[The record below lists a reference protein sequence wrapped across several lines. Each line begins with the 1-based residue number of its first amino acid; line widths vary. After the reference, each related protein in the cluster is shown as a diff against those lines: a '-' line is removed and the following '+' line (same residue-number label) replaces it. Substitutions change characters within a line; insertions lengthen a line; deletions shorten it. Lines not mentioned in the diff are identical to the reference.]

1 MLLKSERE
9 LIVEYGKRLIQS
21 GLTKGTGGNISIYNR
36 EKDLMAISPSGI
48 DYFDT
53 LPEDVVVTN
62 LDGEVVDGNRKPSSE
77 LDMHRIFY
85 QRRDDINSVVHT
97 HSTFSTTLATLRWPL
112 PASNYYVAI
121 AGGNNVRCADYA
133 TYGTWALAEN
143 SYEAMKDRYACFL
156 ANHGLL
162 TGAKDLPNA
171 FSIAEEIERCAE
183 SYYRAKSIG
192 EPVILSDEEMNL
204 MLVKFKSY
212 GQVKPKEENRLPL

>member
-1 MLLKSERE
+1 MLLKAERE
-9 LIVEYGKRLIQS
+9 LIVEYGKKLINN
-21 GLTKGTGGNISIYNR
+21 GLTKGTGGNLSIYNK
-36 EKDLMAISPSGI
+36 EQDLMAISPSGI

-53 LPEDVVVTN
+53 LPEDVVVTD
-62 LDGEVVDGNRKPSSE
+62 LEGKIVDGKRKPSSE

-85 QRRDDINSVVHT
+85 RRRDDINSVVHT
-97 HSTFSTTLATLRWPL
+97 HSTYSTTLATLRWSL

-121 AGGNNVRCADYA
+121 AGGNNVRCAEYA
-133 TYGTWALAEN
+133 SYGTWELAEN

-162 TGAKDLPNA
+162 TGSVDLPNA
-171 FSIAEEIERCAE
+171 FAIAEEIERCAE

-192 EPVILSDEEMNL
+192 EPVILTDEEMDF

-212 GQVKPKEENRLPL
+212 GQVKSKEEKSIH